1 MGGLIMLPLQP
12 SLADDREQDFLEWL
26 AREGI
31 DPDDWQP
38 DPEDLAPWWMIDD

>member
-1 MGGLIMLPLQP
+1 MGGLSMLPLQP

-38 DPEDLAPWWMIDD
+38 DPEDLAPYWLID